1 MSYTTKLF
9 RPHVIRSAHVRIY
22 VFCMDLRTNNAF
34 FLLCSNSWLI
44 FMYNRDGMCSLRGT
58 NQILKYNLVSF

>member
-34 FLLCSNSWLI
+34 FLLCSNSWL
-44 FMYNRDGMCSLRGT
+44 
-58 NQILKYNLVSF
+58 